1 MWANLPRFFFGVIVG
16 TYWLRVIHL
25 ARKIRRREGH
35 SANVIPPGV
44 TGKMT
49 RIVWFPVVI
58 LWIAIPL
65 SSPFVRFSG
74 WAMRPLFNSVVAQ
87 IAGLIVAIVAF
98 VLTLVCWKKMG
109 TSWRMGVDPS
119 ENTALITTGPY
130 SRIRHPIY
138 ALSSLLMLATV
149 VALATPLLL
158 LIAVFHLILLQLEA
172 RREERH
178 LADTHGPAYSEYVNR
193 TGRFLPKFA

>member
-1 MWANLPRFFFGVIVG
+1 MV
-16 TYWLRVIHL
+16 
-25 ARKIRRREGH
+25 
-35 SANVIPPGV
+35 
-44 TGKMT
+44 T
-49 RIVWFPVVI
+49 RIFWFPVVI

-74 WAMRPLFNSVVAQ
+74 WALRPLFDSVIVQ
-87 IAGLIVAIVAF
+87 VAGLIVAIVAF
-98 VLTLVCWKKMG
+98 ILTLICWKKMG

-119 ENTALITTGPY
+119 ENTVLITTGPY

-158 LIAVFHLILLQLEA
+158 LMAVFHLILLQLEA
-172 RREERH
+172 RREEKY
-178 LADTHGPAYSEYVNR
+178 LVDTHGPAYSEYVNR